1 MRVSPAAVAVAALS
15 FAVACSGG
23 GSSSTRRKDLS
34 GEDPGAEDLSTGGV
48 KDGGTHVDLTKP
60 HDFATQPPGDDPI
73 DPYLG
78 TWLSTSGAYV
88 VSSCGSSDTTIPLGT
103 GLTLLIEKTSA
114 ETATITASNP
124 FATCILD
131 GTVGSSTL
139 VNSTTQTCN
148 LGFGDVLIEA
158 AILDPDSTAVVSGLL
173 TVDGTDSG
181 SCVHHIEAS
190 VEKQ

>member
-1 MRVSPAAVAVAALS
+1 MRVSTSLFVLVTLS

-23 GSSSTRRKDLS
+23 GSGRRHKDLS
-34 GEDPGAEDLSTGGV
+34 GEGPIEDLASGNG
-48 KDGGTHVDLTKP
+48 KDGGTNISDLAKP
-60 HDFATQPPGDDPI
+60 HDLTTQPPGDDPI

-78 TWLSTSGAYV
+78 NWTSTSGNYV
-88 VSSCGSSDTTIPLGT
+88 VSNCSTNDTTIPLGT
-103 GLTLLIEKTSA
+103 GVTLIIEKTSA

-124 FATCILD
+124 FATCIID

-148 LGFGDVLIEA
+148 LGFGDVLIES
-158 AILDPDSTAVVSGLL
+158 AILDPDSSAVLSGLL